1 MDMSAAS
8 QTLIVFL
15 FVPEIFDC
23 FPDDI
28 KPTTS
33 EPLRP
38 DVLSEDILDG
48 DSSMESVAVWIN
60 TSSKHRQM
68 SVATICT

>member
-68 SVATICT
+68 